1 MEDTRSELHRLLTKE
16 KLEEI
21 ISMTDQVMEANYK
34 AISEKASG
42 MPDVETYQR
51 LLDYCYQQVGLY
63 VDNPDNMMKLLQQS
77 TNIQPV
83 YNSIVETE
91 EFKEI
96 CTEEY
101 KGFPRVIAM
110 TVLAG
115 TEAAAAHAAYQVLKD
130 ESEPVADYLD
140 HLVDIYQGYLRDAI
154 SYGKGENKNVV
165 MTGHKQ

>member
-1 MEDTRSELHRLLTKE
+1 MEDIHSELHRLLTKE

-21 ISMTDQVMEANYK
+21 ITMTDKVMESNYK
-34 AISEKASG
+34 ALSEQASS
-42 MPDVETYQR
+42 MEDVKTYQA

-63 VDNPDNMMKLLQQS
+63 VDNPDNMMKILQQS

-110 TVLAG
+110 TILAG
-115 TEAAAAHAAYQVLKD
+115 TEAAAAHCALTALQG
-130 ESEPVADYLD
+130 ESKEAEEYLD
-140 HLVDIYQGYLRDAI
+140 SLVDTYQGYLKDAI
-154 SYGKGENKNVV
+154 AYGKGENKNVM
-165 MTGHKQ
+165 MTGKKQ